1 MLLTQAFGSAINET
15 LLLET
20 MHAMAT
26 RLRPYGYEYANID
39 DSWASSTRATNGS
52 LVANRSQF
60 PNGIA
65 FLADVAHSLD
75 LRLGLYTARGSVT
88 CAKRPGSLGH
98 YEVDATTFANWGVD

>member
-1 MLLTQAFGSAINET
+1 
-15 LLLET
+15 
-20 MHAMAT
+20 MAT

-98 YEVDATTFANWGVD
+98 YEVDAATFANWGVD